1 MVRNQNVLSLLIHV
15 DDSHGLRKSKRK
27 RFQPLEFWKN
37 EKVVYGRRQSSG
49 TYIRLNLVGLPV
61 IVDVIKAPK
70 TPLKPKK
77 SRRKQNRANSKKSP
91 EEIGYNQT
99 GLEISGLVRNA
110 NNSEETEILLAISGE
125 KIQGEDVPG
134 ADFRIHTV
142 FVEETF
148 MSAGMLTFP
157 KPGSAKPSR
166 NSSKHALA
174 FFVVKGTYEVAINRT
189 SFVAGPGSSFFV
201 PRNNQYAIKNVG
213 TDSGRLFF
221 CHCRQ

>member
-1 MVRNQNVLSLLIHV
+1 MVGDKAQVFLFSL
-15 DDSHGLRKSKRK
+15 
-27 RFQPLEFWKN
+27 
-37 EKVVYGRRQSSG
+37 
-49 TYIRLNLVGLPV
+49 LVGLPV
-61 IVDVIKAPK
+61 IVDVIKATKSPMK
-70 TPLKPKK
+70 TKKLKK
-77 SRRKQNRANSKKSP
+77 RQRKPVNRKSP
-91 EEIGYNQT
+91 EDAGYEQT
-99 GLEISGLVRNA
+99 GLEVSGLVRNP
-110 NNSEETEILLAISGE
+110 NNSDENEILLAISGE
-125 KIQGEDVPG
+125 KINGEEVPG

-157 KPGSAKPSR
+157 KPGSTKPSR

-189 SFVAGPGSSFFV
+189 SFIAGPGSSFFV